1 MNKRDQSNK
10 DNNII
15 LFPNLEKR
23 LLEKGLDQLQR
34 KNFSEAINLLS
45 QANEL
50 NPDDEDINLG
60 LVVANFEAGNLAV
73 ANQRA
78 KHMLQLGIGEY
89 FTIVDM
95 YIMILV
101 QQNNY
106 AEIVITIEALLEE
119 REVPAEKLEHFMK
132 MLHFSRKM
140 AETQPETQIANET
153 LTNPIKDFQLELFSI
168 KDPGEQ
174 VHVAG
179 QLANSNVRA
188 SILEIS
194 EFLSSDQGDPFFK
207 TILLTVLKE
216 QEYDKEVIVRK
227 YSRDLALI
235 PESLFE
241 VHNHPDFLACI
252 KISSEKLENDDP
264 ILLDS
269 IKQLMERYFF
279 LIYPFRIENEEP
291 HIWASAFH
299 FVASSYFGQELE
311 LEEIA
316 NFYEVKDT
324 DILGA
329 IEQISTIEEISSP

>member
-23 LLEKGLDQLQR
+23 LLERGLEQLQR
-34 KNFSEAINLLS
+34 KNFTEAINLLS

-60 LVVANFEAGNLAV
+60 LVVANFEAGNLAE

-78 KHMLQLGIGEY
+78 KNMLQLGLGEY

-140 AETQPETQIANET
+140 AETLPESQVANDT
-153 LTNPIKDFQLELFSI
+153 KNNPIKDFRVDLFSI

-179 QLANSNVRA
+179 LLANSNVRA
-188 SILEIS
+188 CILEIS
-194 EFLSSDQGDPFFK
+194 EFLSSDEGDPFFK

-216 QEYDKEVIVRK
+216 QEYDKEIIVK
-227 YSRDLALI
+227 KHSRDLVLV

-241 VHNHPDFLACI
+241 VHNHPDFLACM

-279 LIYPFRIENEEP
+279 LIYPFRIENGQP
-291 HIWASAFH
+291 QIWASAFH
-299 FVASSYFGQELE
+299 FVASSYFGLELE

-316 NFYEVKDT
+316 NLYEVNDA
-324 DILGA
+324 DILDA
-329 IEQISTIEEISSP
+329 VEQISTIEEISSP